1 MRNEVEMLK
10 GLVFRA
16 KSLNEIRKENFVYE
30 KAVSLKDYYT
40 KEEIDRLL
48 KGYVHSQTSASD
60 TWEIAHNLNKKPLIT
75 VVDEN
80 DEIVFGDVNY
90 VNDNIV
96 VIRFTSAFSGKAYL
110 L

>member
-1 MRNEVEMLK
+1 MRNDIEMLK
-10 GLVFRA
+10 GLIFKN
-16 KSLNEIRKENFVYE
+16 KSLNEIRKDNFVYE
-30 KAVSLKDYYT
+30 RAVSLKDYYT
-40 KEEIDRLL
+40 KEEINELL
-48 KGYVHSQTSASD
+48 KGHVHTQNSASD
-60 TWEIAHNLNKKPLIT
+60 TWEIIHNLNKKPLIT

-96 VIRFTSAFSGKAYL
+96 VVRFTSAFSGKAYL